1 MRAWIIAMVAIGI
14 AATAAAQT
22 PPSPPPAPAPPPV
35 RRPAPDFYFGRPAG
49 AVAIRGGWL
58 FSRASSDW
66 YDFVTDQL
74 TLNRRDFNAPAI
86 AADIGITVTD
96 RVQAVAGF
104 DFNEASTGS
113 EYRRFVDNNRQP
125 INQSTT
131 MRQASVTGG
140 VRYALITPGRRVSSL
155 AWIPRTIT
163 PYVAAGGG
171 AVWYSVSQVG
181 DFVDFVDFS
190 VFSDVF
196 KSDGWTPEAHAGG
209 GVDVRVARRIFATVD
224 ARYRWAAGGLSQQ
237 WVDFDPVDL
246 SGLRLSAGINV
257 PF

>member
-1 MRAWIIAMVAIGI
+1 MRAWIIALIAIVV
-14 AATAAAQT
+14 TAGSASAQS
-22 PPSPPPAPAPPPV
+22 PPSAPAPSV
-35 RRPAPDFYFGRPAG
+35 RRSAPDFYFGRPAG
-49 AVAIRGGWL
+49 SVAIRGGWL

-86 AADIGITVTD
+86 AGDLGITVTD
-96 RVQAVAGF
+96 RLQAVAGF
-104 DFNEASTGS
+104 DFNQTSTTS
-113 EYRRFVDNNRQP
+113 EYRHFVDNNRQP
-125 INQSTT
+125 INQSTK
-131 MRQASVTGG
+131 MQQASVTGG
-140 VRYALITPGRRVSSL
+140 VRYTLVSPGRRISSL

-190 VFSDVF
+190 VFTDVL
-196 KSDGWTPEAHAGG
+196 KSDGWAPEAHAGG
-209 GVDVRVARRIFATVD
+209 GVDVRVMRRIFATVD

-237 WVDFDPVDL
+237 WVDFKPVDL